1 LKMRKDPMKR
11 LARNNMLNIENID
24 SRGPPRNKNWPRGDS
39 SEHRE
44 KHVKIK
50 EVDKKDVGMMAG
62 LIEMTR
68 SSRGPKPRPEQK
80 ANPRRRAI
88 LVLEFLPLSSGV
100 AKRVSR
106 NPIAAKEVRKLPE
119 RTLVKRWT

>member
-1 LKMRKDPMKR
+1 MKR

-68 SSRGPKPRPEQK
+68 SSRGPKPRPVSIK
-80 ANPRRRAI
+80 MSLLKKNCHGCTYI
-88 LVLEFLPLSSGV
+88 FLNFTKFVFLISMM
-100 AKRVSR
+100 
-106 NPIAAKEVRKLPE
+106 KL
-119 RTLVKRWT
+119 